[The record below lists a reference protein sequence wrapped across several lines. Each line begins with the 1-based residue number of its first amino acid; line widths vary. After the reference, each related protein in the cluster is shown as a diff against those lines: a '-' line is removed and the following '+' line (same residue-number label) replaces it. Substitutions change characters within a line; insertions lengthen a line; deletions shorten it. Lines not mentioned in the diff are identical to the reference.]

1 MFIPGTSYAYTKK
14 MHSCMPL
21 LLCYAERRRAHSE
34 NTLMDNIR
42 VILNMT
48 NVALF
53 VIAYILTDI
62 FTATLVLVLG
72 SIAAFISTYYLSKQ
86 TMTSHDYIQL
96 VVITILGGITLIFQN
111 ALFIKLK
118 PTLVMWGIAV
128 SLSASKMYYKT
139 SWLTTLYPDPEIPTQ
154 VYATLDSNLCIFYW
168 LLGISNIFFA
178 LYTSTSVWMIY
189 KTIGIT
195 VVQGLFL
202 IYIYSMLMR
211 ARHTAIPVSSK

>member
-1 MFIPGTSYAYTKK
+1 
-14 MHSCMPL
+14 MPS

-42 VILNMT
+42 AILNII

-53 VIAYILTDI
+53 VIAYILSDI

-72 SIAAFISTYYLSKQ
+72 SIIGFISTYYLSRQ

-96 VVITILGGITLIFQN
+96 IVVTILGGITLIFQN

-128 SLSASKMYYKT
+128 SLSVSKMYYKT
-139 SWLTTLYPDPEIPTQ
+139 SWLTALYPDPEIPIQ
-154 VYATLDSNLCIFYW
+154 VYTTLDHNLCIFYW
-168 LLGISNIFFA
+168 LLGISNLFFA
-178 LYTSTSVWMIY
+178 LYTSTSVWMLY

-202 IYIYSMLMR
+202 IYMYSMLMR
-211 ARHTAIPVSSK
+211 ARHTAVSVSSK